1 MKHFEYED
9 RLTKKENKMKRK
21 IKLRDMTKEDF
32 AKWKEKKC
40 VKISCKDCVFCKAP
54 CTEPND
60 ENSWI
65 NNKDLYSDKFLNQ
78 EVEIEMP
85 ILDEIEKKY
94 LRNII
99 KPFRDR
105 VIYIKKNKLHDK
117 YFIVINIYSDFTIEK
132 TDYIDLPFF
141 KNDMYKGMEVGKN
154 YTLEALGL

>member
-1 MKHFEYED
+1 MKS
-9 RLTKKENKMKRK
+9 K
-21 IKLRDMTKEDF
+21 IKLRDITTEQWDKF
-32 AKWKEKKC
+32 IKKNC
-40 VKISCKDCVFCKAP
+40 LKNMANMDCDNCIFRHINCSYSGVI
-54 CTEPND
+54 D
-60 ENSWI
+60 SWI
-65 NNKDLYSDKFLNQ
+65 NYKEMYSDKFLNQ